1 MKEPY
6 FIDVP
11 AREYHADAASGR
23 YLSSHNLAQ
32 FRACPYTYSLLMTG
46 KMKRPESPA
55 LAFGRAVHCY
65 TLEGHDAW
73 MRDFLVSDGPINE
86 RTGQAYG
93 RTSQKWQDFIAKQ
106 SKEVVSCKEFEM
118 IEQMAQSVWN
128 HPDAKQLLEHG
139 EAVAVL
145 AAAGVRRLLS
155 SAPDEP
161 SPIDTPVAV
170 PTATPVATNAPPHV
184 EPPPPPPPPLPP
196 GAERNRPRVAQN
208 LLLKL
213 EKAEAAK
220 DVELAV
226 ATIEQLRALPGE
238 AVADLDNSLA
248 RRLGELNIR
257 RLFVGKNRQWVK
269 EVVVRRGD
277 SATRIASENGS
288 TLASLLKLNELPSAD
303 RLRIGQK
310 LDVMDHPRFTI
321 VVHRAAKYADLTLK
335 GKFFKRYDIIAPV
348 RAEEGNYETPARL
361 RAFLAEKGI
370 ALAPA
375 DSAELDMLVPAKSSL
390 LVSEL

>member
-1 MKEPY
+1 MA
-6 FIDVP
+6 F
-11 AREYHADAASGR
+11 ARGRFGIEYNPNPMDEESSGAGW
-23 YLSSHNLAQ
+23 LVAVIVLA
-32 FRACPYTYSLLMTG
+32 
-46 KMKRPESPA
+46 
-55 LAFGRAVHCY
+55 
-65 TLEGHDAW
+65 
-73 MRDFLVSDGPINE
+73 
-86 RTGQAYG
+86 
-93 RTSQKWQDFIAKQ
+93 
-106 SKEVVSCKEFEM
+106 
-118 IEQMAQSVWN
+118 
-128 HPDAKQLLEHG
+128 
-139 EAVAVL
+139 AVAVL
-145 AAAGVRRLLS
+145 AAAGVRRLVS

-161 SPIDTPVAV
+161 SPIDAPVAV
-170 PTATPVATNAPPHV
+170 PTAAPVATNAPPRV
-184 EPPPPPPPPLPP
+184 EPPKPPPIPQ
-196 GAERNRPRVAQN
+196 GAERNRPRAAQN

-213 EKAEAAK
+213 EKAEAAQ

-226 ATIEQLRALPGE
+226 STIEQLRALPGE

-248 RRLGELNIR
+248 RRLGELNVR
-257 RLFVGKNRQWVK
+257 RLFVDKNRQWVK

-303 RLRIGQK
+303 RLRVGQK

-321 VVHRAAKYADLTLK
+321 VVHRVAKYADLTLK

-348 RAEEGNYETPARL
+348 RAAAGNYETPARL

-370 ALAPA
+370 TLAPA

>member
-1 MKEPY
+1 MAFAQGKFGIEYNANP
-6 FIDVP
+6 ID
-11 AREYHADAASGR
+11 EESSGAGW
-23 YLSSHNLAQ
+23 LVVVI
-32 FRACPYTYSLLMTG
+32 
-46 KMKRPESPA
+46 A
-55 LAFGRAVHCY
+55 LAA
-65 TLEGHDAW
+65 
-73 MRDFLVSDGPINE
+73 I
-86 RTGQAYG
+86 
-93 RTSQKWQDFIAKQ
+93 
-106 SKEVVSCKEFEM
+106 
-118 IEQMAQSVWN
+118 
-128 HPDAKQLLEHG
+128 
-139 EAVAVL
+139 AVL
-145 AAAGVRRLLS
+145 AAAGVRRLVS
-155 SAPDEP
+155 SASDEP
-161 SPIDTPVAV
+161 PPIDAPVAV
-170 PTATPVATNAPPHV
+170 PTVTPVATNAPPYV
-184 EPPPPPPPPLPP
+184 EPPPPPPTPLPP

-213 EKAEAAK
+213 EKAEAAH

-226 ATIEQLRALPGE
+226 STIEQLRALPGE

-310 LDVMDHPRFTI
+310 LEVMDHPRFTI

-348 RAEEGNYETPARL
+348 RAEEGNYETPAKL
-361 RAFLAEKGI
+361 KAFLAEKGI
-370 ALAPA
+370 ALSPA
-375 DSAELDMLVPAKSSL
+375 DRAELDMLVPAKSSL
-390 LVSEL
+390 LVSDL

>member
-1 MKEPY
+1 MAFAQGKFGIEYNPNP
-6 FIDVP
+6 IDEESSGAGWLV
-11 AREYHADAASGR
+11 AVIVLAA
-23 YLSSHNLAQ
+23 
-32 FRACPYTYSLLMTG
+32 
-46 KMKRPESPA
+46 
-55 LAFGRAVHCY
+55 
-65 TLEGHDAW
+65 
-73 MRDFLVSDGPINE
+73 I
-86 RTGQAYG
+86 
-93 RTSQKWQDFIAKQ
+93 
-106 SKEVVSCKEFEM
+106 
-118 IEQMAQSVWN
+118 
-128 HPDAKQLLEHG
+128 
-139 EAVAVL
+139 AVL
-145 AAAGVRRLLS
+145 AAAGVRRLVS

-161 SPIDTPVAV
+161 SQNDTPVAAQTTSVRIEDKPKSVGAPLRGDRSGHVGDV
-170 PTATPVATNAPPHV
+170 PL
-184 EPPPPPPPPLPP
+184 PPPPPPPPLPP

-213 EKAEAAK
+213 EKAEAAH

-303 RLRIGQK
+303 RLNVGQK

-348 RAEEGNYETPARL
+348 RAAEGNYETPARL

-370 ALAPA
+370 AFAPA

>member
-1 MKEPY
+1 MAFEQGKFGIEYNSNP
-6 FIDVP
+6 ID
-11 AREYHADAASGR
+11 EESSGVGW
-23 YLSSHNLAQ
+23 LVAVI
-32 FRACPYTYSLLMTG
+32 
-46 KMKRPESPA
+46 A
-55 LAFGRAVHCY
+55 LAA
-65 TLEGHDAW
+65 
-73 MRDFLVSDGPINE
+73 I
-86 RTGQAYG
+86 
-93 RTSQKWQDFIAKQ
+93 
-106 SKEVVSCKEFEM
+106 
-118 IEQMAQSVWN
+118 
-128 HPDAKQLLEHG
+128 
-139 EAVAVL
+139 AVL
-145 AAAGVRRLLS
+145 AAAGVRRLIS

-161 SPIDTPVAV
+161 SPIDAPVAV
-170 PTATPVATNAPPHV
+170 PTAAPVATNAPPRV
-184 EPPPPPPPPLPP
+184 EPPKPPPIPQ
-196 GAERNRPRVAQN
+196 GAERNRPRAAQN

-213 EKAEAAK
+213 EKAEAAQ

-226 ATIEQLRALPGE
+226 STIEQLRALPGE

-248 RRLGELNIR
+248 RRLGELNVR
-257 RLFVGKNRQWVK
+257 RLFVDKNRQWVK

-303 RLRIGQK
+303 RLRVGQK

-321 VVHRAAKYADLTLK
+321 VVHRVAKYADLTLK

-348 RAEEGNYETPARL
+348 RAAAGNYETPARL

>member
-1 MKEPY
+1 MAFAQGKFGIEYNANP
-6 FIDVP
+6 ID
-11 AREYHADAASGR
+11 EESSGAGW
-23 YLSSHNLAQ
+23 LVVVI
-32 FRACPYTYSLLMTG
+32 
-46 KMKRPESPA
+46 A
-55 LAFGRAVHCY
+55 LA
-65 TLEGHDAW
+65 
-73 MRDFLVSDGPINE
+73 
-86 RTGQAYG
+86 
-93 RTSQKWQDFIAKQ
+93 
-106 SKEVVSCKEFEM
+106 
-118 IEQMAQSVWN
+118 
-128 HPDAKQLLEHG
+128 
-139 EAVAVL
+139 AVAVL
-145 AAAGVRRLLS
+145 AAAGVRRLVA

-161 SPIDTPVAV
+161 AQNDTPVAAQTTSVRIEDKPKSVGAPLRGDRSGHVGDV
-170 PTATPVATNAPPHV
+170 PLPPK
-184 EPPPPPPPPLPP
+184 PPPLPP

-213 EKAEAAK
+213 EKAEAAH

-303 RLRIGQK
+303 RLNVGQK
-310 LDVMDHPRFTI
+310 LEVMDHPRFTI

-348 RAEEGNYETPARL
+348 RAAEGNYETPARL

>member
-1 MKEPY
+1 MAFAQGKFGIEYNSNP
-6 FIDVP
+6 ID
-11 AREYHADAASGR
+11 EESSGVGW
-23 YLSSHNLAQ
+23 LVAVI
-32 FRACPYTYSLLMTG
+32 
-46 KMKRPESPA
+46 A
-55 LAFGRAVHCY
+55 LAA
-65 TLEGHDAW
+65 
-73 MRDFLVSDGPINE
+73 I
-86 RTGQAYG
+86 
-93 RTSQKWQDFIAKQ
+93 
-106 SKEVVSCKEFEM
+106 
-118 IEQMAQSVWN
+118 
-128 HPDAKQLLEHG
+128 
-139 EAVAVL
+139 AVL
-145 AAAGVRRLLS
+145 AAAGVRRLIS
-155 SAPDEP
+155 SPLDDP
-161 SPIDTPVAV
+161 SPVDTPVAV
-170 PTATPVATNAPPHV
+170 PTATSVATNAPPHV
-184 EPPPPPPPPLPP
+184 EPPPPPPLPP

-213 EKAEAAK
+213 EKAEAAQ

-257 RLFVGKNRQWVK
+257 RLFVGKHRQRVK

-303 RLRIGQK
+303 RLRVGQK

-321 VVHRAAKYADLTLK
+321 VVHRVAKYADLTLK

-348 RAEEGNYETPARL
+348 RAAAGNYETPARL

>member
-1 MKEPY
+1 MAFAQGKFGIEYNANP
-6 FIDVP
+6 ID
-11 AREYHADAASGR
+11 EESSGAGW
-23 YLSSHNLAQ
+23 LVVVI
-32 FRACPYTYSLLMTG
+32 
-46 KMKRPESPA
+46 A
-55 LAFGRAVHCY
+55 LAA
-65 TLEGHDAW
+65 L
-73 MRDFLVSDGPINE
+73 
-86 RTGQAYG
+86 
-93 RTSQKWQDFIAKQ
+93 
-106 SKEVVSCKEFEM
+106 
-118 IEQMAQSVWN
+118 
-128 HPDAKQLLEHG
+128 
-139 EAVAVL
+139 AVL
-145 AAAGVRRLLS
+145 AAAGVRRLVS
-155 SAPDEP
+155 SSPDEP
-161 SPIDTPVAV
+161 PPIDTPVAV
-170 PTATPVATNAPPHV
+170 PTVTSVATNAPTHV
-184 EPPPPPPPPLPP
+184 EPPPPPPPLPP

-213 EKAEAAK
+213 EKAEAAQ

-303 RLRIGQK
+303 RLNVGQK

-335 GKFFKRYDIIAPV
+335 GKFFRRYDIIAPV

>member
-1 MKEPY
+1 MAFTQGKFGIEYNPNP
-6 FIDVP
+6 IDEESSGAGWLV
-11 AREYHADAASGR
+11 AVIVLAA
-23 YLSSHNLAQ
+23 
-32 FRACPYTYSLLMTG
+32 
-46 KMKRPESPA
+46 
-55 LAFGRAVHCY
+55 
-65 TLEGHDAW
+65 
-73 MRDFLVSDGPINE
+73 I
-86 RTGQAYG
+86 
-93 RTSQKWQDFIAKQ
+93 
-106 SKEVVSCKEFEM
+106 
-118 IEQMAQSVWN
+118 
-128 HPDAKQLLEHG
+128 
-139 EAVAVL
+139 AVL

-155 SAPDEP
+155 SSPDEP

-170 PTATPVATNAPPHV
+170 PTATTVATNAPPRV
-184 EPPPPPPPPLPP
+184 EPPKPSPLPP

-303 RLRIGQK
+303 RLRVGQK

-321 VVHRAAKYADLTLK
+321 VVHRVAKYADLTLK

-348 RAEEGNYETPARL
+348 RAAAGNYETPARL

>member
-1 MKEPY
+1 MAFAQGKFGIEYNPNP
-6 FIDVP
+6 IDEESSGAGWLV
-11 AREYHADAASGR
+11 AVIVLAA
-23 YLSSHNLAQ
+23 
-32 FRACPYTYSLLMTG
+32 
-46 KMKRPESPA
+46 
-55 LAFGRAVHCY
+55 
-65 TLEGHDAW
+65 
-73 MRDFLVSDGPINE
+73 I
-86 RTGQAYG
+86 
-93 RTSQKWQDFIAKQ
+93 
-106 SKEVVSCKEFEM
+106 
-118 IEQMAQSVWN
+118 
-128 HPDAKQLLEHG
+128 
-139 EAVAVL
+139 AVL

-155 SAPDEP
+155 SSPDEP
-161 SPIDTPVAV
+161 SPIDTPVAAQTTSVRIEDKPKSVGAPLRGDRSGHVGDV
-170 PTATPVATNAPPHV
+170 PL
-184 EPPPPPPPPLPP
+184 PPPPPPLPP

-213 EKAEAAK
+213 EKAEAAQ

-248 RRLGELNIR
+248 RRLGELNVR

-348 RAEEGNYETPARL
+348 RAAEGNYETPARL

-370 ALAPA
+370 TLAPA

>member
-1 MKEPY
+1 MAFAQGKFGIEYNSNP
-6 FIDVP
+6 ID
-11 AREYHADAASGR
+11 EESSGAGW
-23 YLSSHNLAQ
+23 LVAVI
-32 FRACPYTYSLLMTG
+32 
-46 KMKRPESPA
+46 A
-55 LAFGRAVHCY
+55 LA
-65 TLEGHDAW
+65 
-73 MRDFLVSDGPINE
+73 
-86 RTGQAYG
+86 
-93 RTSQKWQDFIAKQ
+93 
-106 SKEVVSCKEFEM
+106 
-118 IEQMAQSVWN
+118 
-128 HPDAKQLLEHG
+128 
-139 EAVAVL
+139 AVAVL
-145 AAAGVRRLLS
+145 AAAGVRRLIS
-155 SAPDEP
+155 SPLDDP
-161 SPIDTPVAV
+161 SPVDTPVAV
-170 PTATPVATNAPPHV
+170 PTATSVATNAPPHV
-184 EPPPPPPPPLPP
+184 EPPPPPPLPP

-213 EKAEAAK
+213 EKAEAAQ

-303 RLRIGQK
+303 RLRVGQK

-321 VVHRAAKYADLTLK
+321 VVHRVAKYADLTLK

-348 RAEEGNYETPARL
+348 RAAAGNYETPARL

>member
-1 MKEPY
+1 MAFAQGKFGIEYNANP
-6 FIDVP
+6 ID
-11 AREYHADAASGR
+11 EESSGAGW
-23 YLSSHNLAQ
+23 LVAVI
-32 FRACPYTYSLLMTG
+32 
-46 KMKRPESPA
+46 A
-55 LAFGRAVHCY
+55 LAA
-65 TLEGHDAW
+65 
-73 MRDFLVSDGPINE
+73 I
-86 RTGQAYG
+86 
-93 RTSQKWQDFIAKQ
+93 
-106 SKEVVSCKEFEM
+106 
-118 IEQMAQSVWN
+118 
-128 HPDAKQLLEHG
+128 
-139 EAVAVL
+139 AVL
-145 AAAGVRRLLS
+145 AAAGVRRLVS

-161 SPIDTPVAV
+161 SPIEKPVAAQTTSVRIEDKPKSVGAPLRGDRSGHVGDV
-170 PTATPVATNAPPHV
+170 PL
-184 EPPPPPPPPLPP
+184 PPPPPPPPLPP

>member
-1 MKEPY
+1 MAFAQGKFGIEYNPNP
-6 FIDVP
+6 IDEESSGAGWLV
-11 AREYHADAASGR
+11 AVIVLAA
-23 YLSSHNLAQ
+23 
-32 FRACPYTYSLLMTG
+32 
-46 KMKRPESPA
+46 
-55 LAFGRAVHCY
+55 
-65 TLEGHDAW
+65 
-73 MRDFLVSDGPINE
+73 I
-86 RTGQAYG
+86 
-93 RTSQKWQDFIAKQ
+93 
-106 SKEVVSCKEFEM
+106 
-118 IEQMAQSVWN
+118 
-128 HPDAKQLLEHG
+128 
-139 EAVAVL
+139 AVL
-145 AAAGVRRLLS
+145 AAAGVRRLVS

-161 SPIDTPVAV
+161 SQNDTPVAAQTTSVRIEDKPKSVGAPLRGDRSGHVGDV
-170 PTATPVATNAPPHV
+170 PL
-184 EPPPPPPPPLPP
+184 PPPPPPPPLPP

-213 EKAEAAK
+213 EKAEAAQ

-269 EVVVRRGD
+269 EVVVKRGD

-348 RAEEGNYETPARL
+348 RAEEGNYETPAKL

-370 ALAPA
+370 ALSPA
-375 DSAELDMLVPAKSSL
+375 DRAELDMLVPAKSSL

>member
-1 MKEPY
+1 MA
-6 FIDVP
+6 F
-11 AREYHADAASGR
+11 ARGRFGIEYNPNPMDEESSGAGW
-23 YLSSHNLAQ
+23 LVALIVLA
-32 FRACPYTYSLLMTG
+32 
-46 KMKRPESPA
+46 
-55 LAFGRAVHCY
+55 
-65 TLEGHDAW
+65 
-73 MRDFLVSDGPINE
+73 
-86 RTGQAYG
+86 
-93 RTSQKWQDFIAKQ
+93 
-106 SKEVVSCKEFEM
+106 
-118 IEQMAQSVWN
+118 
-128 HPDAKQLLEHG
+128 
-139 EAVAVL
+139 AVAVL
-145 AAAGVRRLLS
+145 AAAGVRRRVS

-161 SPIDTPVAV
+161 SPIDAPVAV
-170 PTATPVATNAPPHV
+170 PTAAPVATNAPPRV
-184 EPPPPPPPPLPP
+184 EPPKPPPIPQ
-196 GAERNRPRVAQN
+196 GAERNRPRAAQN

-213 EKAEAAK
+213 EKAEAAQ

-226 ATIEQLRALPGE
+226 STIEQLRALPGE

-248 RRLGELNIR
+248 RRLGELNVR
-257 RLFVGKNRQWVK
+257 RLFVDKNRQWVK

-303 RLRIGQK
+303 RLRVGQK

-321 VVHRAAKYADLTLK
+321 VVHRVAKYADLTLK

-348 RAEEGNYETPARL
+348 RAAAGNYETPARL

-370 ALAPA
+370 TLAPA

>member
-1 MKEPY
+1 MAFAQGKFGIEYNANP
-6 FIDVP
+6 ID
-11 AREYHADAASGR
+11 EESSGAGW
-23 YLSSHNLAQ
+23 LVVVI
-32 FRACPYTYSLLMTG
+32 
-46 KMKRPESPA
+46 A
-55 LAFGRAVHCY
+55 LA
-65 TLEGHDAW
+65 
-73 MRDFLVSDGPINE
+73 
-86 RTGQAYG
+86 
-93 RTSQKWQDFIAKQ
+93 
-106 SKEVVSCKEFEM
+106 
-118 IEQMAQSVWN
+118 
-128 HPDAKQLLEHG
+128 
-139 EAVAVL
+139 AVAVL
-145 AAAGVRRLLS
+145 AAAGVRRLIS
-155 SAPDEP
+155 SSPDEP

-170 PTATPVATNAPPHV
+170 QTVTPVATNAPPRV

-213 EKAEAAK
+213 EKAEAAH

-288 TLASLLKLNELPSAD
+288 TLASLLKLNALPSAD
-303 RLRIGQK
+303 RLNVGQK
-310 LDVMDHPRFTI
+310 LEVMDHPRFTI

-348 RAEEGNYETPARL
+348 RAAEGNYETPARL

>member
-1 MKEPY
+1 MAFAQGKFGIEYNSNP
-6 FIDVP
+6 ID
-11 AREYHADAASGR
+11 EESSGAGW
-23 YLSSHNLAQ
+23 LVVVI
-32 FRACPYTYSLLMTG
+32 
-46 KMKRPESPA
+46 A
-55 LAFGRAVHCY
+55 LA
-65 TLEGHDAW
+65 
-73 MRDFLVSDGPINE
+73 
-86 RTGQAYG
+86 
-93 RTSQKWQDFIAKQ
+93 
-106 SKEVVSCKEFEM
+106 
-118 IEQMAQSVWN
+118 
-128 HPDAKQLLEHG
+128 
-139 EAVAVL
+139 AVAVL
-145 AAAGVRRLLS
+145 AAAGVRRLIS
-155 SAPDEP
+155 SPPDEP
-161 SPIDTPVAV
+161 SPIDAPVAV
-170 PTATPVATNAPPHV
+170 PTPVPVATNAPPRV
-184 EPPPPPPPPLPP
+184 EPPPPPPPPPLPP

-213 EKAEAAK
+213 EKAEAAH

-303 RLRIGQK
+303 RLNVGQK
-310 LDVMDHPRFTI
+310 LEVMDHPRFTI

-335 GKFFKRYDIIAPV
+335 GKFFRRYDIIAPV
-348 RAEEGNYETPARL
+348 RAEEGNYETPAKL
-361 RAFLAEKGI
+361 KAFLAEKGI
-370 ALAPA
+370 ALSPE
-375 DSAELDMLVPAKSSL
+375 DRAELDMLVPAKSSL

>member
-1 MKEPY
+1 MAFAQGKFGIEYNANP
-6 FIDVP
+6 ID
-11 AREYHADAASGR
+11 EESSGAGW
-23 YLSSHNLAQ
+23 LVVVI
-32 FRACPYTYSLLMTG
+32 
-46 KMKRPESPA
+46 A
-55 LAFGRAVHCY
+55 LAA
-65 TLEGHDAW
+65 
-73 MRDFLVSDGPINE
+73 I
-86 RTGQAYG
+86 
-93 RTSQKWQDFIAKQ
+93 
-106 SKEVVSCKEFEM
+106 
-118 IEQMAQSVWN
+118 
-128 HPDAKQLLEHG
+128 
-139 EAVAVL
+139 AVL
-145 AAAGVRRLLS
+145 AAAGVRRLVS
-155 SAPDEP
+155 SASDEP
-161 SPIDTPVAV
+161 PPIDAPVAV
-170 PTATPVATNAPPHV
+170 PTVTSVATNAPTYV
-184 EPPPPPPPPLPP
+184 EPPPPPPPLPP

-213 EKAEAAK
+213 EKAEAAQ

-303 RLRIGQK
+303 RLNVGQK

-335 GKFFKRYDIIAPV
+335 GKFFRRYDIIAPV
-348 RAEEGNYETPARL
+348 RAEEGNYETPAKL
-361 RAFLAEKGI
+361 KAFLAEKGI
-370 ALAPA
+370 ALSPA

>member
-1 MKEPY
+1 MAFAQGKFGIEYNPNP
-6 FIDVP
+6 IDEESSGAGWLV
-11 AREYHADAASGR
+11 AVIVLAA
-23 YLSSHNLAQ
+23 
-32 FRACPYTYSLLMTG
+32 
-46 KMKRPESPA
+46 
-55 LAFGRAVHCY
+55 
-65 TLEGHDAW
+65 
-73 MRDFLVSDGPINE
+73 I
-86 RTGQAYG
+86 
-93 RTSQKWQDFIAKQ
+93 
-106 SKEVVSCKEFEM
+106 
-118 IEQMAQSVWN
+118 
-128 HPDAKQLLEHG
+128 
-139 EAVAVL
+139 AVL

-155 SAPDEP
+155 SSPDEP
-161 SPIDTPVAV
+161 SPIDTPVAAQTTSVRIEDKPKSVGAPLRGDRSGHVGDV
-170 PTATPVATNAPPHV
+170 PL
-184 EPPPPPPPPLPP
+184 PPPPPPPPLPP

-310 LDVMDHPRFTI
+310 LEVMDHPRFTI

-348 RAEEGNYETPARL
+348 RAEEGNYETPAKL
-361 RAFLAEKGI
+361 KAFLAEKGI
-370 ALAPA
+370 ALSPA
-375 DSAELDMLVPAKSSL
+375 DRAELDMLVPAKSSL

>member
-1 MKEPY
+1 MA
-6 FIDVP
+6 F
-11 AREYHADAASGR
+11 ARGRFGIEYNPNPMDEESSGAGW
-23 YLSSHNLAQ
+23 LVALIVLA
-32 FRACPYTYSLLMTG
+32 
-46 KMKRPESPA
+46 
-55 LAFGRAVHCY
+55 
-65 TLEGHDAW
+65 
-73 MRDFLVSDGPINE
+73 
-86 RTGQAYG
+86 
-93 RTSQKWQDFIAKQ
+93 
-106 SKEVVSCKEFEM
+106 
-118 IEQMAQSVWN
+118 
-128 HPDAKQLLEHG
+128 
-139 EAVAVL
+139 AVAVL
-145 AAAGVRRLLS
+145 AAAGVRRLVS

-161 SPIDTPVAV
+161 SPIDAPVAV
-170 PTATPVATNAPPHV
+170 PTTVVRSDDKSKSVGAPLRGDRSGHV
-184 EPPPPPPPPLPP
+184 GDMPLPP
-196 GAERNRPRVAQN
+196 KPPPIPQGAERNRPRAAQN

-213 EKAEAAK
+213 EKAEAAQ

-226 ATIEQLRALPGE
+226 STIEQLRALPGE

-248 RRLGELNIR
+248 RRLGELNVR
-257 RLFVGKNRQWVK
+257 RLFVDKNRQWVK

-303 RLRIGQK
+303 RLRVGQK

-321 VVHRAAKYADLTLK
+321 VVHRVAKYADLTLK

-348 RAEEGNYETPARL
+348 RAVAGNYETPARL

-370 ALAPA
+370 TLAPA